1 MRDYV
6 SAEQRQ
12 NQSWDS
18 IGIHTLRLG
27 HDRSQFL
34 LDSRPFHSH
43 IGRPQL
49 RRRRCNAAFSFG
61 SSSSGSVHELAN
73 TRSAAVGCFVWPS
86 QEFQGAVGTDYR
98 SCTVEYPAFFRA
110 EIQRFIPGVCKA
122 R

>member
-12 NQSWDS
+12 NQSCDS

-43 IGRPQL
+43 IGRLQL
-49 RRRRCNAAFSFG
+49 RRCCCYAADCCLG
-61 SSSSGSVHELAN
+61 ITLSGAGTDNELVS
-73 TRSAAVGCFVWPS
+73 TRSAAGGCFIHS
-86 QEFQGAVGTDYR
+86 GQELQRAVG
-98 SCTVEYPAFFRA
+98 
-110 EIQRFIPGVCKA
+110 
-122 R
+122 